1 LIWEGWGN
9 HSTMRKPLTCMLKCK
24 ALTILSH
31 TCIKYTLPCARIKH
45 PVLYVMGI
53 DIAIYVE
60 INLTTIRSWS
70 LPADHYHVQMIVI
83 MASQSGLWPADH
95 DHSQPIL
102 IMTSWSWLW
111 PADLDYGQLIL
122 IMASWSWLWPA
133 DFDYGQLILIM
144 ASWSWSRP
152 TNLEQCWPWLLF
164 IRVIA

>member
-1 LIWEGWGN
+1 MIWEGWGN

-111 PADLDYGQLIL
+111 PADFDYGQLILVMASWFWLWPVDLDYGQLIL
-122 IMASWSWLWPA
+122 ITANQSWTVLA
-133 DFDYGQLILIM
+133 VTALY
-144 ASWSWSRP
+144 
-152 TNLEQCWPWLLF
+152 
-164 IRVIA
+164 

>member
-1 LIWEGWGN
+1 
-9 HSTMRKPLTCMLKCK
+9 MRKPLTCMLKCK

-102 IMTSWSWLW
+102 IM
-111 PADLDYGQLIL
+111 
-122 IMASWSWLWPA
+122 ASWSWLWPA
-133 DFDYGQLILIM
+133 DFDYGQLILVM
-144 ASWSWSRP
+144 ASWFWLWPVDLDYGQLILITANQSW
-152 TNLEQCWPWLLF
+152 TVLAVTALY
-164 IRVIA
+164 